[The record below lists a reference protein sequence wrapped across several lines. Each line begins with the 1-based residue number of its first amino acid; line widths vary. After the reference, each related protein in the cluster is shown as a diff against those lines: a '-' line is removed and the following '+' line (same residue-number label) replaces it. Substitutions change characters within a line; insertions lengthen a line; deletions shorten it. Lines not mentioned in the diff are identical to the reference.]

1 MYALPRFHTVT
12 PFGDV
17 YLIFRPLG
25 RIVCGKFFTINLKTA
40 TKWKWM
46 KCCGRAL
53 KFKKPSN
60 NGPLKET
67 VFFHVFHIKL

>member
-1 MYALPRFHTVT
+1 
-12 PFGDV
+12 
-17 YLIFRPLG
+17 
-25 RIVCGKFFTINLKTA
+25 
-40 TKWKWM
+40 M

-67 VFFHVFHIKL
+67 VFFHVFHIKLWIRFQNEVDVCVYIIYSFIFEES